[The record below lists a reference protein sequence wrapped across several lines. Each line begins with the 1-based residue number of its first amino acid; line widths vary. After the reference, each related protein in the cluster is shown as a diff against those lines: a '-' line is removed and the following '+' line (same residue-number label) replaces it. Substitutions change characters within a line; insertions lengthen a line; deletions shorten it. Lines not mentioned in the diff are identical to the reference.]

1 MKKTVLASLMLL
13 IICAFA
19 AYLFLVYYFDERSF
33 DILEET
39 IYVLFTGC
47 IFNISSTIIV
57 LLFGWIR
64 NSQKEYRLKFSLK
77 KTLIEI
83 DQRISNNIVNDIKD
97 EMLWGKNIEM
107 VMSFHKQFVSL
118 YVNNYVIRKS
128 HRDCLD
134 QINGKTLDLATQ
146 MYSIQKMVTCCSSET
161 AQHVEVE
168 KKLLGE
174 KINELLKLIS

>member
-83 DQRISNNIVNDIKD
+83 DQRISNNIVNDINMTITQVPKSLLKYIYQED
-97 EMLWGKNIEM
+97 
-107 VMSFHKQFVSL
+107 MSNS
-118 YVNNYVIRKS
+118 NCEI
-128 HRDCLD
+128 
-134 QINGKTLDLATQ
+134 IKTL
-146 MYSIQKMVTCCSSET
+146 
-161 AQHVEVE
+161 
-168 KKLLGE
+168 
-174 KINELLKLIS
+174 IN